1 MNFKIQP
8 TGGNVRTIKCPTISS
23 TRSPYHLAISNF
35 AECSIS
41 SHYKN
46 IPSFFATFRFV
57 KVPYPISVMKASQLT
72 TPSPYFPL
80 LPSPYLPYF
89 PPPTFLP
96 FCSAFIEWAVV
107 PYYFAHPSLFSNHF
121 LFFIFTIFGS
131 LSRCRRHRAPH
142 TFIPFATK
150 FYFPAHEK
158 SSSQLNF
165 NENHNKIDINVS
177 TKRGFSTKKICRAF
191 AFILAAIW
199 PPPALSFLLISTYK
213 MKRWW
218 FPFNVSQNFV
228 PKTYRVYPIWK
239 HNNKFCARPAK
250 IEVRHCQRPTVKFV
264 G

>member
-1 MNFKIQP
+1 MS
-8 TGGNVRTIKCPTISS
+8 TISS
-23 TRSPYHLAISNF
+23 TRSPYHLAISNI

-72 TPSPYFPL
+72 TPSPYFP
-80 LPSPYLPYF
+80 
-89 PPPTFLP
+89 PPTSLP

-131 LSRCRRHRAPH
+131 LLRCRRPRAPH

-177 TKRGFSTKKICRAF
+177 TKRGFSTKKNCRAF
-191 AFILAAIW
+191 AFILAAIC
-199 PPPALSFLLISTYK
+199 PPA
-213 MKRWW
+213 
-218 FPFNVSQNFV
+218 
-228 PKTYRVYPIWK
+228 
-239 HNNKFCARPAK
+239 
-250 IEVRHCQRPTVKFV
+250 
-264 G
+264 